1 MTYTERLTL
10 ELLPICYV
18 RDQSLKTLYGYI
30 DIIILLLNMVVHELI
45 GC

>member
-10 ELLPICYV
+10 ELLPLCYV
-18 RDQSLKTLYGYI
+18 RDPSLKTLYGYI
-30 DIIILLLNMVVHELI
+30 DIILLLNMVVHNLI